1 MRRITL
7 ISIILFLI
15 VVPLVQAQETNF
27 DLTVIADGD
36 VIEAS
41 FVDEITTQLYAFYGT
56 AGDSVSISMI
66 QEDDALDPFIVLFDS
81 EGAVLDYDDDSGEL
95 DFSAS
100 LDNIQLDNDGVYFV
114 MATSVLFVD
123 AIETETS
130 DELPYTLTVSGQTR
144 PENVEDADVI
154 SLDIEI
160 LSIGNSI
167 AGNSTEDAPLAL
179 FYLEASAGDSVT
191 ISLEDADYFTLLMV
205 FAPDGSRLVA
215 DASLAELDLE
225 EDGIYTLIATEQFFY
240 QAMDTDSF
248 FEGGSFVLVIE

>member
-7 ISIILFLI
+7 ISIILLLI
-15 VVPLVQAQETNF
+15 VVPLTQAQETVF
-27 DLTVIADGD
+27 DLTVISDGD
-36 VIEAS
+36 SISAS
-41 FVDEITTQLYAFYGT
+41 FADEITTHLYAFYGT
-56 AGDSVSISMI
+56 AGDSVSISMT

-81 EGAVLDYDDDSGEL
+81 EGAVLDYDDDSGEI

-100 LDNIQLDNDGVYFV
+100 LENIRLNNDGIYFV

-123 AIETETS
+123 AIETDTA
-130 DELPYTLTVSGQTR
+130 DELAYTLTISGQTT
-144 PENVEDADVI
+144 PENIEDADVI
-154 SLDIEI
+154 SLDIVT
-160 LSIGNSI
+160 LAIGNSI
-167 AGNSTEDAPLAL
+167 AGESAEDTPLAL
-179 FYLEASAGDSVT
+179 FYLEANAGDSVT

-225 EDGIYTLIATEQFFY
+225 EDGIYMIIATEQFFY
-240 QAMDTDSF
+240 EAMDADSF